1 MTKILF
7 SCLLLTAISFVVTTH
22 ATESVTI
29 KMVLNNTQARLV
41 RGADDVAITVKL
53 TAPQK
58 SLVRVR
64 APKFQGSIIR
74 VAASQISPTNK
85 ISLKII
91 KPRTATPVLRVV
103 SFNTAPTQDP
113 GSEPGRN
120 KTLDSLRI
128 EVKHLKEQIDAAKE
142 KLEKIRALLIT
153 QSP

>member
-1 MTKILF
+1 MHRIIAL
-7 SCLLLTAISFVVTTH
+7 CLLLTAISLPQTTH

-29 KMVLNNTQARLV
+29 KMVLNNTQARFV
-41 RGADDVAITVKL
+41 RDAGDVAISMKL

-113 GSEPGRN
+113 GSEPARD
-120 KTLDSLRI
+120 KTLDNLRI

-142 KLEKIRALLIT
+142 KLEKIRELLLT

>member
-1 MTKILF
+1 MRRIIAL
-7 SCLLLTAISFVVTTH
+7 CLLLAAISLPQTTH

-64 APKFQGSIIR
+64 SPKFQGSIIR

-103 SFNTAPTQDP
+103 SFNTAPTQDL
-113 GSEPGRN
+113 GSESRYDRTP
-120 KTLDSLRI
+120 DSLRI
-128 EVKHLKEQIDAAKE
+128 DVKRMKEQLNAAKE
-142 KLEKIRALLIT
+142 KLEKIRELLLT
-153 QSP
+153 Q